1 MVVDKREKID
11 SSSNKARTPD
21 EKVTV
26 TEHWQ
31 RKRASDISEEA
42 KKKKNNG
49 QKEPPRTS
57 SKSVNSV

>member
-11 SSSNKARTPD
+11 SSNNRARTPD

-31 RKRASDISEEA
+31 RKRASDISEE
-42 KKKKNNG
+42 KKNNG

-57 SKSVNSV
+57 SKSVNSA